1 MSFMQQSYE
10 SHTASVTVEVGQSVS
25 HFHRGGRLILSL
37 TGLSLGLQISL
48 MHRPIMLVFFFCEPS
63 SIGGHGQPNRQVSQ
77 EAALNAN
84 VANTIIRST
93 FPLAINTGNMR
104 SGVEAMLH
112 FRLNGK
118 QSLPSL
124 SRGVALAKT
133 FRPILVQQRER
144 LVVLLT
150 PVNWMEPLFYY
161 NCHHRPFSLL
171 H

>member
-1 MSFMQQSYE
+1 MVWEYIFYYLYNNPHSYFDLILYQAQHTFTEFNSSIPPILMRRAWTYRLIMSFMQQSYE

-93 FPLAINTGNMR
+93 FPLAINTGNMHQ
-104 SGVEAMLH
+104 GL
-112 FRLNGK
+112 K
-118 QSLPSL
+118 QCCISD
-124 SRGVALAKT
+124 
-133 FRPILVQQRER
+133 
-144 LVVLLT
+144 
-150 PVNWMEPLFYY
+150 
-161 NCHHRPFSLL
+161 
-171 H
+171 